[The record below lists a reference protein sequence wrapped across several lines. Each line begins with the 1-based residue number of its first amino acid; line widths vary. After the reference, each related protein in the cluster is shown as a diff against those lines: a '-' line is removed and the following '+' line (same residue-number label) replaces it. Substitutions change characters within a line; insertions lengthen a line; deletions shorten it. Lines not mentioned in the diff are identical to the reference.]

1 MFDPREFQ
9 AFAVRC
15 SADVSDDAACRS
27 AISRAYYAAFLVAQQ
42 YVRSRKIRAY
52 PPPDEYWGSH
62 QRIIHAV
69 GEIRHPGA
77 KYIEAELDR
86 LKRLRVDADY
96 HLGYTGTAREMTDA
110 IRDAE
115 RVIAWIDALP

>member
-1 MFDPREFQ
+1 MFDPRDFHVY
-9 AFAVRC
+9 AVE
-15 SADVSDDAACRS
+15 SSTGTPDEAACRS
-27 AISRAYYAAFLVAQQ
+27 AISRAYYAAYLVALQ

-77 KYIEAELDR
+77 RVIERDLDR
-86 LKRLRVDADY
+86 LKRLRVSADY
-96 HLGYTGTAREMTDA
+96 HLEYTGASRQMADA
-110 IRDAE
+110 IQDAA

>member
-1 MFDPREFQ
+1 MFDPRAFHS
-9 AFAVRC
+9 FAVLC
-15 SADVSDDAACRS
+15 SEDNPDEAACRT
-27 AISRAYYAAFLVAQQ
+27 AISRAYYAAYLVAQQ

-77 KYIEAELDR
+77 RVIERDLDR
-86 LKRLRVDADY
+86 LKRLRVNADY
-96 HLGYTGTAREMTDA
+96 HLEYRGARSHMADA
-110 IRDAE
+110 IQDAA
-115 RVIAWIDALP
+115 RIIAWVDSLP